1 MPFFGESIFGL
12 LLIISLIPI
21 AIRSIL
27 NKIFNK
33 KWQIIMLIDF
43 IIIPIF
49 EAFGFYQ
56 IYIAKY
62 TIEGFGA
69 GIAISCL
76 LFAFLLLWKKEI
88 MIIQTMIY

>member
-1 MPFFGESIFGL
+1 
-12 LLIISLIPI
+12 
-21 AIRSIL
+21 
-27 NKIFNK
+27 
-33 KWQIIMLIDF
+33 MLCCFF
-43 IIIPIF
+43 IIPLF

-76 LFAFLLLWKKEI
+76 LTAFLLLWKEDNYDYSNNDLLKAWI
-88 MIIQTMIY
+88 FYFLLQFL